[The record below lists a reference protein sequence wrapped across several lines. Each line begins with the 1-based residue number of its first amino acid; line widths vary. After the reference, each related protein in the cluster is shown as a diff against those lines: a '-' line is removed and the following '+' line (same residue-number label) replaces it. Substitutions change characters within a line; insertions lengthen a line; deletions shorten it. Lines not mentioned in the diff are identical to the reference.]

1 MNIVTIHAEF
11 VPKNLAE
18 KYRLVPQQHQGD
30 NKWYKIVVMDHVE
43 VEHLTSFVKE
53 LKAVGNG

>member
-11 VPKNLAE
+11 VPKILAE

-30 NKWYKIVVMDHVE
+30 NQWYKIVVMDHVE